1 MRSPL
6 TRGGWLLF
14 SRQISIQGSGTWT
27 LIKILKLL
35 GPWSQWEILKRTP
48 SSGDEAPETNFPY
61 TQWPGHT
68 VQCYQ
73 VPGKHFTFTI
83 SSQFKL
89 FNLVIRNTIPP
100 LAISLNGQQQQ
111 VLYQYLKRVPLFLL
125 KMSPFSFVFI
135 FKTTEQCLVWCSI
148 QSQHKFLK
156 NVSLISGFPMK
167 WGWI

>member
-68 VQCYQ
+68 MQCYQ

-89 FNLVIRNTIPP
+89 FNLVIRNTYTTFGYFSEWST
-100 LAISLNGQQQQ
+100 ATGSLS
-111 VLYQYLKRVPLFLL
+111 VLKESTSLSVEDVPFLFC
-125 KMSPFSFVFI
+125 FYF
-135 FKTTEQCLVWCSI
+135 
-148 QSQHKFLK
+148 
-156 NVSLISGFPMK
+156 
-167 WGWI
+167 